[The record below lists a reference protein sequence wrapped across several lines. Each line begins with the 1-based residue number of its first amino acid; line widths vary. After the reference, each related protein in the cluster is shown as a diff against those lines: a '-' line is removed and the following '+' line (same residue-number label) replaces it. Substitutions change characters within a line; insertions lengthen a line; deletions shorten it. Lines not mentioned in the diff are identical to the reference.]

1 MGESQ
6 HHEEDC
12 LVGRGSQMATSDCV
26 EASGLLCKECRG
38 EGATAPQECRF
49 SFAGLKSSGDCTV
62 VWLYW
67 VSWTV
72 LFTLFYY
79 ALYYV

>member
-12 LVGRGSQMATSDCV
+12 LVGRGSQMAKSGCV
-26 EASGLLCKECRG
+26 EAGGLLCKECRE
-38 EGATAPQECRF
+38 EGATACQECRF

-62 VWLYW
+62 V
-67 VSWTV
+67 
-72 LFTLFYY
+72 
-79 ALYYV
+79 